1 MSSNGGHAWLA
12 LLDLMRSQ
20 KSHVNA
26 AMAELDLTM
35 QLAHAM
41 YVIPRDG
48 LTMRELADELA
59 CDASN
64 ATGLVDRLEYRGLLE
79 RRPDETDRRIKRVC
93 LTATGR
99 RLREK
104 IEARFRQAPPA
115 IAALTPAEQK
125 VLRELLERAL
135 AHADAHAEGNER

>member
-41 YVIPRDG
+41 YVIPRAG
-48 LTMRELADELA
+48 MTMRELAGELA

-64 ATGLVDRLEYRGLLE
+64 ATGLVDRLEHRGLLE
-79 RRPDETDRRIKRVC
+79 RQADEGDRRIKRVC
-93 LTATGR
+93 LTSAGR

-104 IEARFRQAPPA
+104 IETRFRQAPPA
-115 IAALTPAEQK
+115 IAALTPADQK
-125 VLRELLERAL
+125 TLREILERAL
-135 AHADAHAEGNER
+135 VNAEGGER

>member
-26 AMAELDLTM
+26 AMAQLDLTM

-41 YVIPRDG
+41 YVVPREG
-48 LTMRELADELA
+48 MTMRELAGELA

-64 ATGLVDRLEYRGLLE
+64 ATGLVDRLERRGLLE
-79 RRPDETDRRIKRVC
+79 RRADEADRRIKRVC
-93 LTATGR
+93 LTAAGR

-104 IEARFRQAPPA
+104 IEARFRRAPPA
-115 IAALTPAEQK
+115 IAALSPLDQK
-125 VLRELLERAL
+125 VLREILERAL
-135 AHADAHAEGNER
+135 ANAEETEG

>member
-48 LTMRELADELA
+48 MTMRELAGELA

-64 ATGLVDRLEYRGLLE
+64 ATGLVDRLEERGLIE
-79 RRPDETDRRIKRVC
+79 RRLDAHDRRVRWVF
-93 LTATGR
+93 LTASGR
-99 RLREK
+99 RMRERV
-104 IEARFRQAPPA
+104 EERFFEPPPA
-115 IAALTPAEQK
+115 IRALSSCSQRA
-125 VLRELLERAL
+125 LREILECAL
-135 AHADAHAEGNER
+135 RSVEDERVQEEA